1 MNLDEYQ
8 NLASRTIAT
17 DKNETELLINMQ
29 MGLSGE
35 TGEISDHMKKALFQ
49 GHEIDLG
56 YIKKE
61 LGDIMWYIALG
72 ATALDINLSE
82 IAQMN
87 IDKLNK
93 RYPNG
98 FEAERSVN
106 RDD

>member
-1 MNLDEYQ
+1 MNLDKYQ
-8 NLASRTIAT
+8 KLSARTINK
-17 DKNETELLINMQ
+17 DSSKISNLINMQ
-29 MGLSGE
+29 MGCSGE
-35 TGEISDHMKKALFQ
+35 VGEISDHMKKYMFQ
-49 GHEIDLG
+49 GHKLNEE

-72 ATALDINLSE
+72 ATALNIDLSE

>member
-35 TGEISDHMKKALFQ
+35 VGEISDHMKKALFQ
-49 GHEIDLG
+49 GHEIDFE

-98 FEAERSVN
+98 FEVERSVN
-106 RDD
+106 RND